1 MSGREDKAAIREFVR
16 RAHPDVG
23 GDPDEFVAGLAALR
37 STAGGSTLDSADP
50 RLDGPIVG
58 VHRSRGLRAMTDRV
72 RRWHS
77 RRFRKPRVR

>member
-1 MSGREDKAAIREFVR
+1 MTDPRERAARREFVR

-23 GDPDEFVAGLAALR
+23 GDHDEFVAGLARLR
-37 STAGGSTLDSADP
+37 AAAEQSDP
-50 RLDGPIVG
+50 DGRRWDGPVVG
-58 VHRSRGLRAMTDRV
+58 DTRPGGVFGLTDRV